1 MKLKYINK
9 IRANISIY
17 SSKKTSNI
25 LDGTYKS
32 VYKGKSM
39 NFENLREYVI
49 NDDFKDIDWKAS
61 ARSGNLLVKQ
71 FIAEKKHNIMLILD
85 TGRKMDG
92 TTNNNDYKK
101 DIALYSA
108 GTIGYLAIDNGDYI
122 GMSFNKDD
130 SIIYKPFKY
139 NLSNLEQYLTE
150 YDSISTLPN
159 NEGIKKTIKY
169 IYKNIKKK
177 MIIFIITDLQGIE
190 NIDEKTLK
198 ELSTIHDVLFINISD
213 SFMFGDNLFD
223 LDEESYI
230 PNMFLKDKKLLE
242 LDKNLKKA
250 LYDKNEQKLK
260 KYKINIVTIDDITQI
275 NTKIIELLERHKYA
289 SKN

>member
-32 VYKGKSM
+32 IYKGKSM

-85 TGRKMDG
+85 TGKKMNG
-92 TTNNNDYKK
+92 NTNNNDYKK

-122 GMSFNKDD
+122 GMSFNKGD

-150 YDSISTLPN
+150 YDSISTLSN
-159 NEGIKKTIKY
+159 NEGIKKTIEY

-190 NIDEKTLK
+190 NINEKTLK

-213 SFMFGDNLFD
+213 SLMFGNNLFD
-223 LDEESYI
+223 LDDESYI
-230 PNMFLKDKKLLE
+230 PNMFLKDRKLLE
-242 LDKNLKKA
+242 LDKNLKKS

-260 KYKINIVTIDDITQI
+260 KYKINIVTIDNITQI

>member
-9 IRANISIY
+9 IRANTSIY
-17 SSKKTSNI
+17 SNKKTSNI

-32 VYKGKSM
+32 VYRGKSM

-49 NDDFKDIDWKAS
+49 NDDIKDIDWRAS
-61 ARSGNLLVKQ
+61 ARSGTLLVKQ

-85 TGRKMDG
+85 TGKKMDG
-92 TTNNNDYKK
+92 STNNDNHKK
-101 DIALYSA
+101 DIATYSA

-122 GMSFNKDD
+122 GMCFNKND
-130 SIIYKPFKY
+130 SIVYKPFKY
-139 NLSNLEQYLTE
+139 NLNNLEQYLTE

-159 NEGIKKTIKY
+159 NEGIEKTIKY
-169 IYKNIKKK
+169 VYKNIQKK
-177 MIIFIITDLQGIE
+177 MIIFIISDLQGIE
-190 NIDEKTLK
+190 NISERTLK

-213 SFMFGDNLFD
+213 SLIFGDNLFD
-223 LDEESYI
+223 LDDESYI
-230 PNMFLKDKKLLE
+230 PKMFLNDKKLLE
-242 LDKNLKKA
+242 LDKDLKKS
-250 LYDKNEQKLK
+250 LYYKNEQKLK

-275 NTKIIELLERHKYA
+275 NSKIIELLERHKYA

>member
-9 IRANISIY
+9 IRANIFIY

-85 TGRKMDG
+85 TGKKMDG
-92 TTNNNDYKK
+92 NTNNNDYKK

-159 NEGIKKTIKY
+159 NEGIRKTIKY